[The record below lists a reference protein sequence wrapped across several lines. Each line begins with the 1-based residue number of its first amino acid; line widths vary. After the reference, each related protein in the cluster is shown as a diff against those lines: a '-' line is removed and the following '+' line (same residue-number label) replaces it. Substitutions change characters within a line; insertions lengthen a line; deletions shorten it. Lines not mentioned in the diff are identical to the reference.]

1 MFSLQGKVALV
12 TGAAGARVGTGEGIA
27 LALAQAGAHVVCADR
42 DAEAVAAT
50 AERISAAGGSTSVVV
65 FDVTDREQVNR
76 GVEEAR
82 AAAGPIDI
90 LVNSAGG
97 GPMGRFRKQDPDV
110 WEGVVRLNWFGTANT
125 TRAVIEEMCERRY
138 GRIINIASVA
148 GATGSNLG
156 LTAYG
161 GAKAAIMGMTR
172 HLAHEVGRY
181 GVTVNAIAPGGVSSE
196 ATILPADSPHEAYD
210 RLPTGRSGLPHDIGT
225 ACVFL
230 AADESDWVSGQ
241 SLHVNGGTYT
251 S

>member
-27 LALAQAGAHVVCADR
+27 LALAQAGAHVVLADR
-42 DAEAVAAT
+42 NGEAVEAT
-50 AERISAAGGSTSVVV
+50 KARIDAAGGTTSVVV
-65 FDVTDREQVNR
+65 FDVTDRADVAR
-76 GVEEAR
+76 GVDEAR

-97 GPMGRFRKQDPDV
+97 GPLGRFRKQDPDV
-110 WEGVVRLNWFGTANT
+110 WEGVVRLNWFGTANVI
-125 TRAVIEEMCERRY
+125 RAVIEEMCERRY

-172 HLAHEVGRY
+172 HLAIEVGRY
-181 GVTVNAIAPGGVSSE
+181 GVTVNAIAPGGVAGE
-196 ATILPADSPHEAYD
+196 ATFLPADSPHDAYD
-210 RLPTGRSGLPHDIGT
+210 RMPTGRTGIPSDIGT

-230 AADESDWVSGQ
+230 AADESAWVTGQ
-241 SLHVNGGTYT
+241 SLHVNGGTHT
-251 S
+251 T